1 MGRKREDVMPRRV
14 LACTLLLLASA
25 AIIGLRAE
33 TFPYDHMHFNAA
45 DPAAAVAWYATNLGA
60 KHGALP
66 DRVVI
71 GRTIF
76 AFAKLENAP
85 PSGGSAIDHIG
96 FSVADVEAKMKELQA
111 AGAKVITPARDV
123 PGLPKAGFVQD
134 PFGVKIELLQ
144 DPETPG
150 FHHIHLRV
158 PDPDASLR
166 WSAENF
172 GGERLKWKGRLDA
185 VKYTN
190 PTVWLLAEKGDDA
203 PPSQGR
209 AIDHLGWA
217 VTNVDAKVSDLA
229 SKGLKTVEPRAVRNL
244 RVGFV
249 DGPGGVRIEMVQGRT
264 EEELIGR

>member
-1 MGRKREDVMPRRV
+1 MLRGM

-25 AIIGLRAE
+25 VVIELGAQTL
-33 TFPYDHMHFNAA
+33 PYDHMHFNVP
-45 DPAAAVAWYATNLGA
+45 DPAAAVAWYVTNLGA
-60 KHGALP
+60 KHGAAA

-76 AFAKLENAP
+76 AFNKLENAP
-85 PSGGSAIDHIG
+85 PSAGGAIDHLG
-96 FSVADVEAKMKELQA
+96 FSVADVDGKMKALQA
-111 AGAKVITPARDV
+111 AGARPIT
-123 PGLPKAGFVQD
+123 AGFIQD
-134 PFGVKIELLQ
+134 PFGIKLELLQ
-144 DPETPG
+144 DPETMG

-158 PDPDASLR
+158 SDPDASLK
-166 WSAENF
+166 WSVENF
-172 GGERLKWKGRLDA
+172 GGERMKWKGQLDA

-190 PTVWLLAEKGDDA
+190 PTVWLLAEKGDDTV
-203 PPSQGR
+203 PSQGR

-217 VTNVDAKVSDLA
+217 VTNVDAKVSGLA

-249 DGPGGVRIEMVQGRT
+249 EGPSGVRIEMVQGRT